1 MWSHSSDISGCL
13 KVIFSNLWVPIS
25 RSHLFFECQLKLNFE
40 RCSSIRSWRD
50 VESSK
55 SKFDVSKKLFWITR
69 LRTQSSSLYSDFLF
83 ILRIQLL
90 VCDLDK
96 PACLH
101 FITNSKLIKLRIAN
115 SKGLTQKFRKD
126 HTTENHKCLT
136 ASENTAW
143 ADWSKVI
150 SHMCGYK
157 WYHHWRDSAFIAWYD
172 SVWH

>member
-1 MWSHSSDISGCL
+1 MWSHSADISGCL
-13 KVIFSNLWVPIS
+13 KVIFSNLWVSIS
-25 RSHLFFECQLKLNFE
+25 RSHLFFECQLKMNFE

-55 SKFDVSKKLFWITR
+55 SEFDVWKKLLWITR
-69 LRTQSSSLYSDFLF
+69 LRTQSSTLDSDFLF
-83 ILRIQLL
+83 LLRIQLL
-90 VCDLDK
+90 ICDLDK

-101 FITNSKLIKLRIAN
+101 FITNTKLIKLRLAN

-126 HTTENHKCLT
+126 QTTENHKCLS
-136 ASENTAW
+136 ASENTAR
-143 ADWSKVI
+143 ADWSKLI

-157 WYHHWRDSAFIAWYD
+157 WYHHWRDSAFIACYH

>member
-1 MWSHSSDISGCL
+1 M
-13 KVIFSNLWVPIS
+13 
-25 RSHLFFECQLKLNFE
+25 NFE

-55 SKFDVSKKLFWITR
+55 AEFDVWKKLLWITR
-69 LRTQSSSLYSDFLF
+69 LRTQSSTSYSDFLF
-83 ILRIQLL
+83 LLRMQLL
-90 VCDLDK
+90 ICDLDK

-101 FITNSKLIKLRIAN
+101 FITNSKLIKPLLAN

-126 HTTENHKCLT
+126 QTTENHKCLT

-150 SHMCGYK
+150 LHTFVDINDITTGG
-157 WYHHWRDSAFIAWYD
+157 IAHLSPATTRCDNKFYIIKLVIKLYIWSQFCELAMPTD
-172 SVWH
+172 VSKTSRVL

>member
-25 RSHLFFECQLKLNFE
+25 RSHLFFECQLKMNFE

-101 FITNSKLIKLRIAN
+101 FIINGIAHLSPATTRYDNKFYIIKLVIKLYIWSQFCELAMDTDV
-115 SKGLTQKFRKD
+115 SKTSRVL
-126 HTTENHKCLT
+126 
-136 ASENTAW
+136 
-143 ADWSKVI
+143 
-150 SHMCGYK
+150 
-157 WYHHWRDSAFIAWYD
+157 
-172 SVWH
+172 